1 MWIRSIERAYKLDC
15 LFHSLPWNQDTILG
29 YAGEMLVGLLY
40 ILVFWMIDFQI
51 VILFIAIC
59 YHQFT
64 FYEMFVNFVVHLK
77 QSKKTYRKTNAIL
90 KIVKFHKDI
99 KRYELHTMKW
109 HVLCVRENFISFL
122 NIQNILNYQWTP
134 SINYFRFFYYSSD
147 AYSFYFGGTIICI
160 TLGVACSVLI
170 VEMVIKKNPSKN
182 LGQIVKFGRVTTK
195 IAWLKNPKFLARKF
209 KTSNFVIG
217 PIEKQMFFFQK
228 IRNRD
233 DDAFF
238 IACGTISNIGIAYLQ
253 CLLGKMITERFA
265 RMPNHLFEHTNW
277 YRLPNKL
284 QKYFLLMIANTQKP
298 LFFDG
303 LGMFIVNLETFTTVR
318 RKAARDES

>member
-1 MWIRSIERAYKLDC
+1 MQTLR
-15 LFHSLPWNQDTILG
+15 
-29 YAGEMLVGLLY
+29 
-40 ILVFWMIDFQI
+40 
-51 VILFIAIC
+51 
-59 YHQFT
+59 
-64 FYEMFVNFVVHLK
+64 LK
-77 QSKKTYRKTNAIL
+77 S
-90 KIVKFHKDI
+90 
-99 KRYELHTMKW
+99 
-109 HVLCVRENFISFL
+109 
-122 NIQNILNYQWTP
+122 
-134 SINYFRFFYYSSD
+134 
-147 AYSFYFGGTIICI
+147 
-160 TLGVACSVLI
+160 
-170 VEMVIKKNPSKN
+170 
-182 LGQIVKFGRVTTK
+182 
-195 IAWLKNPKFLARKF
+195 PKFLARKF